1 MLSIKVGIPGGLLY
15 YRYDTFIHT
24 FFESLDIECEYSTET
39 NKKILDMGVKKCVD
53 EACLPIKIYHGHAEN
68 LKNKCDYLIIPRIMT
83 CEKNES
89 ICPKFCGLPE
99 MVKSGIKRHEN
110 IIDYPIH
117 MNKTYDLI
125 QYFLKVGQALGVK
138 EYKTIKALKNAYDK
152 HQQKIKGIQDEEY
165 QHTIFLGG
173 HPYNIYDSFANMNLI
188 QKLHE
193 HQIGVI
199 TEERV
204 SDYEK
209 QQELKH
215 LIKKPYW
222 LFFKNNYGASKV
234 LAKKDRIDGVV
245 YISSFSCGID
255 SITIEMMKNNLPD
268 LPFLVL
274 KIDEQTGEAGMNTRI
289 EAFADMLERRRY
301 HENYISSSR

>member
-1 MLSIKVGIPGGLLY
+1 MSIKVGIPGGLLY

-24 FFESLDIECEYSTET
+24 FFDSLEIDCEYSIET
-39 NKKILDMGVKKCVD
+39 NKNILDMGVKNCVD
-53 EACLPIKIYHGHAEN
+53 EACLPVKIYHGHAEN
-68 LKNKCDYLIIPRIMT
+68 LKNKCDYLFIPRIMT

-99 MVKSGIKRHEN
+99 MVKSGIKRQDHV
-110 IIDYPIH
+110 IDYPIH
-117 MNKTYDLI
+117 MNKPHDLV
-125 QYFLKVGQALGVK
+125 QYFLKIGQTLGVK
-138 EYKTIKALKNAYDK
+138 ERKTIKAYKNAYHL
-152 HQQKIKGIQDEEY
+152 HQKKIKGIHDKGY
-165 QHTIFLGG
+165 KHTVFLGG

-188 QKLHE
+188 QKLNE
-193 HQIGVI
+193 YKIGII

-204 SDYEK
+204 SRKDKER
-209 QQELKH
+209 ELED

-222 LFFKNNYGASKV
+222 LFFRNNYGASKH
-234 LAKKDRIDGVV
+234 LARNTQIDGIV

-255 SITIEMMKNNLPD
+255 SITIEMMKNNLPS

-274 KIDEQTGEAGMNTRI
+274 KIDEHTGEAGVNTRI

-301 HENYISSSR
+301 H